1 MGDMGEMFNE
11 WREDKKKKKA
21 SNLEFSTNELIK
33 RGVSFESKNGGV
45 HLVIESLDGLID
57 FWPSTGKFK
66 VRASNEYKRGLRNL
80 LKHLD

>member
-1 MGDMGEMFNE
+1 MGDMKEVFNAMTE
-11 WREDKKKKKA
+11 RSKKKKA

-33 RGVSFESKNGGV
+33 RGVQFESKNCGV

-57 FWPSTGKFK
+57 YWPSTGKF
-66 VRASNEYKRGLRNL
+66 RLRSTGEYKRGLRRL